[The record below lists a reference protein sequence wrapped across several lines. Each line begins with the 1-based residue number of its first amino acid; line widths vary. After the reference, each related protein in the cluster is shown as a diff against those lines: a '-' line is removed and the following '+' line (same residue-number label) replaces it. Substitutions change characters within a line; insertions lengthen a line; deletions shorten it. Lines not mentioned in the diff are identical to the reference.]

1 MKKFFMA
8 LCIVIIFLGIAG
20 CPSSDNP
27 TTYSHQSFT
36 STQVTPN
43 LQTGS
48 DIGDPSPVPE
58 PTTLVLLGSGLV
70 GLIGFGRKKFF
81 KKDQNKIV
89 QRFYETPVQL
99 KAGQDLINEKAKFPI
114 PAQAEGYFRNY
125 CHSPLDCGT
134 VLPL

>member
-8 LCIVIIFLGIAG
+8 LCIVIMFLGIAG

-70 GLIGFGRKKFF
+70 GLVGVGRKKFF
-81 KKDQNKIV
+81 KKD
-89 QRFYETPVQL
+89 
-99 KAGQDLINEKAKFPI
+99 
-114 PAQAEGYFRNY
+114 
-125 CHSPLDCGT
+125 
-134 VLPL
+134 